1 MAETTRKDSGI
12 KLSEIEV
19 IIPKDDY
26 DENEEERVQRK
37 KAIFNQTMSLL
48 KFYKSLLQTIKDKKV

>member
-1 MAETTRKDSGI
+1 MARKQSGDI
-12 KLSEIEV
+12 ILSEIEV

-37 KAIFNQTMSLL
+37 KAIFDQTMSLL

>member
-1 MAETTRKDSGI
+1 MAKTTRKDSGI

-37 KAIFNQTMSLL
+37 KEKGNI
-48 KFYKSLLQTIKDKKV
+48 